1 MCADLGL
8 GRVVLDAHGVARV
21 FRCEAVDLA
30 VERGGEEE
38 RLALPANLADDAVDG
53 RAEAQVEHAVGLV
66 EHEQG
71 DAVEAD
77 EAPLEQ
83 ILEPAR
89 RGHEDVGAR
98 GLLGLAVDA
107 DSAEGRGDAQAAG
120 ARDGR
125 GLLGDLHGELARRH
139 QHEAGRNAR
148 VAADALGHRD
158 REGQRLAA
166 AGRRFR
172 EDVAPC
178 QCVGKD
184 ELLDGEGSR
193 DAALQQRS
201 AHVLGRAKGAKGL
214 GTQVFNSWPL
224 TARSGSEDPTRT
236 PN

>member
-21 FRCEAVDLA
+21 LRCEAVDLA
-30 VERGGEEE
+30 VERGREEE
-38 RLALPANLADDAVDG
+38 RLALLAHLADDAVDG

-83 ILEPAR
+83 ILEPAG
-89 RGHEDVGAR
+89 RGHEDVRAR

-107 DSAEGRGDAQAAG
+107 DSAEGGGDAQAAG
-120 ARDGR
+120 ARNGR

-139 QHEAGRNAR
+139 QHESGRNAR
-148 VAADALGHRD
+148 VAADALDHRD
-158 REGQRLAA
+158 REGECLAA
-166 AGRRFR
+166 AGRRLC
-172 EDVAPC
+172 EDVPPC
-178 QCVGKD
+178 QRVGQD

-193 DAALQQRS
+193 DAALRERS
-201 AHVLGRAKGAKGL
+201 THVLRRAEGAKGL
-214 GTQVFNSWPL
+214 GTQVF
-224 TARSGSEDPTRT
+224 T
-236 PN
+236 PGR

>member
-21 FRCEAVDLA
+21 LRREAVDLA
-30 VERGGEEE
+30 VERGREEE
-38 RLALPANLADDAVDG
+38 RLALLAHLADDAVDG

-71 DAVEAD
+71 DAVEAH

-83 ILEPAR
+83 ILETAG

-107 DSAEGRGDAQAAG
+107 DAAEGGGDAQAAG
-120 ARDGR
+120 ARERR
-125 GLLGDLHGELARRH
+125 GLVGDLHGELARRH
-139 QHEAGRNAR
+139 QHEAGRDAG

-158 REGQRLAA
+158 REGERLAA
-166 AGRRFR
+166 ARGRLR
-172 EDVAPC
+172 EDVASGER
-178 QCVGKD
+178 VRKD

-193 DAALQQRS
+193 DAALRERS
-201 AHVLGRAKGAKGL
+201 ADVLGRAEGAKGL
-214 GTQVFNSWPL
+214 GTQVFNSWPCD
-224 TARSGSEDPTRT
+224 GPFGV
-236 PN
+236 